1 MYNKLVDF
9 FREHEL
15 FYIIGV
21 FYFTLFSTIA
31 VFLAHPTIGVQN
43 ENRSPARIIGEQKKE
58 QGSCS
63 SSCSAASLRR
73 ARLPLVFVCLGFAA
87 MMYTKELAGSVSGYQ
102 RCFR

>member
-63 SSCSAASLRR
+63 SSCSACFSLSCAPASRFR
-73 ARLPLVFVCLGFAA
+73 
-87 MMYTKELAGSVSGYQ
+87 VSGF
-102 RCFR
+102 C